1 MVKSHLRWFWHVW
14 RRIVKAQI
22 RRLNLIE
29 QSPKIE
35 VSLDLIR
42 NRTLWYQLICSQP
55 HQMEKGQG
63 VVASLWKNH
72 LSSFTSYKGRIP
84 E

>member
-1 MVKSHLRWFWHVW
+1 MVLACMEKNCKSTDKKIKFDRA
-14 RRIVKAQI
+14 K
-22 RRLNLIE
+22 
-29 QSPKIE
+29 SKIE